1 MKIIHTA
8 DWHLGKVLF
17 KNKLIEDQ
25 RFLLEQLISLID
37 EEKPDAMI
45 IAGDVYDRTVPPSEA
60 VSLLDWTLKEIALVR
75 EVPVFMIAGN
85 HDSPERVDFA
95 SSFMHEKNLFIKGL
109 PSPDIQPFML
119 KDEWGPVDFYLMP
132 FVDPAFAKMILQKE
146 AIHSHD
152 EAVGEIMK
160 RLSGKMKK
168 DRRNVL
174 VTHAFVQ
181 GGAVSDSER
190 PLSVGGSGAVS
201 PAHFSDFDYTAL
213 GHLHRPQRINDAR
226 INYSGSLM
234 KYSFSEA
241 THQKSVS
248 VVVMDKDG
256 AVTLKRRDL
265 KPDRDL
271 RIVEDTLENILSNS
285 PEEDKKR
292 DYILAR
298 LTDDR
303 AMMNPLERLR
313 EIYPNIMKIERN
325 RSGINENRQ
334 SLSIQEKEKMKD
346 IDLFESFFKQINP
359 EDRPFDEDLRKAVE
373 KIFLEIQ
380 KDDD

>member
-109 PSPDIQPFML
+109 PSPDIQPFTL
-119 KDEWGPVDFYLMP
+119 EDEWGPVDFHLMP

-160 RLSGKMKK
+160 HLSGKMKT

-190 PLSVGGSGAVS
+190 PLSVGGSGAVP

-285 PEEDKKR
+285 PEEDKK
-292 DYILAR
+292 
-298 LTDDR
+298 
-303 AMMNPLERLR
+303 
-313 EIYPNIMKIERN
+313 K
-325 RSGINENRQ
+325 
-334 SLSIQEKEKMKD
+334 
-346 IDLFESFFKQINP
+346 
-359 EDRPFDEDLRKAVE
+359 
-373 KIFLEIQ
+373 
-380 KDDD
+380 